1 MSPKAVVRPGC
12 IQVCAVQRA
21 GQRAADQT
29 MQALGSWGLSR
40 INTKMHRAT
49 ASAPSPQG
57 RKGLLVLGE

>member
-1 MSPKAVVRPGC
+1 MSPKAVVSPGH

-21 GQRAADQT
+21 GQRVVDET
-29 MQALGSWGLSR
+29 VQALGSWGLSR

-57 RKGLLVLGE
+57 RRGLLVLGE